1 MACRP
6 FLISTQQL
14 FTSLCNVPSI
24 FWFLFDTFFAR
35 EQIIVIYWMKI
46 ISFIF
51 HFTRDLCE
59 GIIKVPREVKDKGNY
74 HHPIR
79 NFAWL
84 QVFMP
89 PKTWKKRV
97 QKIKI
102 DATQNNSVPLEL
114 GKQHH
119 TGDKKEWLD
128 RAAKFQPKFGH
139 FQDHGGW
146 VHHAKEST
154 TETFWLVSH
163 LPQVGGGF

>member
-1 MACRP
+1 M
-6 FLISTQQL
+6 
-14 FTSLCNVPSI
+14 
-24 FWFLFDTFFAR
+24 TF
-35 EQIIVIYWMKI
+35 

-51 HFTRDLCE
+51 NFPRDLNNALASLRHKH
-59 GIIKVPREVKDKGNY
+59 KVPREVKNKGY
-74 HHPIR
+74 ESHPIR

-89 PKTWKKRV
+89 QKPWKKRV

-119 TGDKKEWLD
+119 TLEKKEWPD
-128 RAAKFQPKFGH
+128 RPAKFRPKFGH

-146 VHHAKEST
+146 VHAKKST
-154 TETFWLVSH
+154 TEIFWLFSH
-163 LPQVGGGF
+163 LPMGDSKTGIHQATMAKIKL